1 MWVKSDHISR
11 WLSAVAPDVNRRW
24 VSGCSQWHPV
34 GVGKFSQVVAD
45 DVQRPFALR
54 SDDPSEPEMP
64 LVQRCTL
71 HKRRN
76 VGDHLPK
83 KGTATGSMPD
93 SVQRL
98 VTRTP
103 TLGFSKRNVSPPN
116 WSGPIPTLRDR
127 CVKDSMTCSPFAVSE
142 STARWCAPT

>member
-1 MWVKSDHISR
+1 MGEIGPHFEVAER
-11 WLSAVAPDVNRRW
+11 CGARREPAVGVRMLPVAPCWRW
-24 VSGCSQWHPV
+24 QV
-34 GVGKFSQVVAD
+34 FSSCGQMT
-45 DVQRPFALR
+45 VQRPFALR